1 MVPILLEGVK
11 RGLYELEEDGRVWSN
26 YKHDYLSPSKDKNGY
41 LHIHLS
47 GGDRCHRKDFRI
59 GNLVALVFIG
69 PPPKEIVDPTI
80 NHIDG
85 NILNNNVSNLEW
97 IERGINSSIRKN
109 KGAGNSNHEAK
120 LTELQVYEI
129 CDLLINTNLSYSDI
143 CNKYNIGKSTI
154 SSIKNQRSWKH
165 ITKNYD
171 FSCRIN
177 IRNEKGQ
184 FQNINTKFLKVDK
197 EVGEWRE

>member
-1 MVPILLEGVK
+1 MVPILLDGVK
-11 RGLYELEEDGRVWSN
+11 PGLYELEEDGRVWSN
-26 YKHDYLSPSKDKNGY
+26 YKHGYLSPSKDKDGY
-41 LHIHLS
+41 LRIRLS
-47 GGDRCHRKDFRI
+47 GGDRQHKKDFRI

-69 PPPKEIVDPTI
+69 FPPEDMIDPTI

-85 NILNNNVSNLEW
+85 NILNNHVSNLEW

-109 KGAGNSNHEAK
+109 KGAGGMNHEAK

-129 CDLLINTNLSYSDI
+129 CDLLINTNLSYNDI
-143 CNKYNIGKSTI
+143 CKKYNIEKSTI
-154 SSIKNQRSWKH
+154 SRIKNQKNWKD

-184 FQNINTKFLKVDK
+184 FQNINTKFLNN
-197 EVGEWRE
+197 